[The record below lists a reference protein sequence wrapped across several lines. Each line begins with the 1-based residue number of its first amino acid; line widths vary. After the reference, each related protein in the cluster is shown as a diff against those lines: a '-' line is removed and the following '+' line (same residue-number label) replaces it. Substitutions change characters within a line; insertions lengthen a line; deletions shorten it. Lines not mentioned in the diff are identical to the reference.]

1 MLNAQTQAA
10 IQKKMAEKGAAGY
23 GNMPISYLNVPG
35 LNKEKEQFKQYFT
48 EDGKL
53 TKEGLDMYRNGRRES
68 AKNSEE
74 AAAASGLGW
83 APSQSPNEDLS
94 FRDFVKNTL
103 KVKGTN
109 GVIRVADIEKAW
121 EAYNSPS
128 SPTYGDT
135 DAYRAYNIPLRSAGS
150 MQQIKNTIASIYDGS
165 KDVAIVNSID
175 KERKAF
181 KKKDTIEVKKLM
193 SDDYQVAGMQAV
205 PYTGGVVVNFV
216 SKKGD
221 GNVSIELPLAAINQ
235 GAARQLQQAISNMQR
250 LEQAAKSD
258 ASVENSPIF
267 KIQMI
272 QANTDLEDAM
282 TSVLQYY
289 DAEATK

>member
-35 LNKEKEQFKQYFT
+35 LNKEKEAFKQYFT

-74 AAAASGLGW
+74 AAVASGLGW

-128 SPTYGDT
+128 SPAYGDT
-135 DAYRAYNIPLRSAGS
+135 DTYRAYNLPLRSAGS
-150 MQQIKNTIASIYDGS
+150 MQQIKNAIASIYNGS
-165 KDVAIVNSID
+165 KEVDIVNSID
-175 KERKAF
+175 KDKRTF
-181 KKKDTIEVKKLM
+181 KKKDTIKVKDLM

-221 GNVSIELPLAAINQ
+221 DNVTVELPIASINQ
-235 GAARQLQQAISNMQR
+235 GAALQLQRGIANMEA
-250 LEQAAKSD
+250 LEQAKKKD
-258 ASVENSPIF
+258 ASIEDSPVF
-267 KIQMI
+267 KMQMI
-272 QANTDLEDAM
+272 QANTDLEEAM
-282 TSVLQYY
+282 KSILQYY